1 MNCGTVSAAGPV
13 NAPTESPATYFRQ
26 ISMSL
31 GTRLLLRL
39 FIALPLFAAFL
50 FIPAGTFRFWQGW
63 ALLAVSFFPTSVA
76 FLYFYKHD
84 PQLMVRRLESKE
96 KVSEQKWLIRLL
108 KPAFFLV
115 LLLPSLDYRFGWTRT
130 HLRAVPLWLEL
141 LAQALFFGG
150 YLIVF
155 WTLNTNSFAARTIR
169 VEPGQQ
175 VISTGPYGLV
185 RHPMYSG
192 SILMFLSIPLV
203 LGSYIGLFAS
213 VPLVS
218 FYVLRLLNEE
228 QVLRQE
234 LPGYPE
240 FCLKTRFRLV
250 PFVW

>member
-1 MNCGTVSAAGPV
+1 MTM
-13 NAPTESPATYFRQ
+13 T
-26 ISMSL
+26 L
-31 GTRLLLRL
+31 GSKLILRV
-39 FIALPLFAAFL
+39 FIALPVLVALL

-63 ALLAVSFFPTSVA
+63 ALIVLAFVPISMT

-108 KPAFFLV
+108 KPVFFLV

-141 LAQALFFGG
+141 LAQALFLGG
-150 YLIVF
+150 YLLVV
-155 WTLNTNSFAARTIR
+155 WTLNVNRFAARTIR

-192 SILMFLSIPLV
+192 SLLMLLSVPLI
-203 LGSYIGLFAS
+203 LGSYIGLFAFLLLI
-213 VPLVS
+213 P
-218 FYVLRLLNEE
+218 FYVFRLLNEE
-228 QVLRQE
+228 KVLRQE

-240 FCLKTRFRLV
+240 YCARIRYHLV
-250 PFVW
+250 PYVW